1 MVPRASSRFRAAGR
15 LFAIVGLVTFSA
27 SACDNMPLTAPSGT
41 SITLLAA
48 TSNLPIDGSAEITA
62 VLIEGGT
69 GTTGNQQTV
78 LPGVGTPV
86 HNGTVVS
93 FRTTLGR
100 IEPSESETK
109 DGRATARLIADGRS
123 GTATITAFSGPA
135 SKTLEVTIGAAPAS
149 PLSISSNA
157 PRLAAGTSLAAN
169 PTVSITEPLSAVSVG
184 VAAPFT
190 VTPGANVVVKNLSV
204 DMGDG
209 SINNLGSQAGAT
221 TFSHFFGSS
230 GIVTVTARLTDAG
243 NKIATFSIPVAV
255 APLTVTLAISG
266 GASPKVD
273 TPLTFLATPAT
284 GAAIDHYEWTFGD
297 GSDTLTTAGP
307 QAVHGYTNLG
317 PILVTVKVVPV
328 RGPAATTSLGVVI
341 VN

>member
-15 LFAIVGLVTFSA
+15 LTAIVGLVTFGA

-48 TSNLPIDGSAEITA
+48 SSNLPIDGSAEITA

-109 DGRATARLIADGRS
+109 DGRAVARLIADGRS
-123 GTATITAFSGPA
+123 GKATITAFSGPA
-135 SKTLEVTIGAAPAS
+135 SKTLEVTIGSEAAS
-149 PLSISSNA
+149 LLSISSNA

-169 PTVSITEPLSAVSVG
+169 PTVGITGPTSAVSVG
-184 VAAPFT
+184 VGALFT
-190 VTPGANVVVKNLSV
+190 VTPGADVVVNNLAV

-209 SINNLGSQAGAT
+209 FIKSLGSKAGAT

-230 GIVTVTARLTDAG
+230 GIVTVTARLTDAS
-243 NKIATFSIPVAV
+243 NNVATFSIPVAV
-255 APLTVTLAISG
+255 SPLTVTLSTSG
-266 GASPKVD
+266 GATPKID
-273 TPLTFLATPAT
+273 TPLTFVATPTT

-297 GSDTLTTAGP
+297 GSDAITTAGS
-307 QAVHGYTNLG
+307 QAVHAYANLG
-317 PILVTVKVVPV
+317 PVLVTVKAVPV
-328 RGPAATTSLGVVI
+328 RGPAQSTSIGLVI

>member
-1 MVPRASSRFRAAGR
+1 MVTRVLSSLRAAGR
-15 LFAIVGLVTFSA
+15 LTAIVCLVTFGA

-48 TSNLPIDGSAEITA
+48 TNNLPLDGSAEITA

-69 GTTGNQQTV
+69 GTTGNEQTV

-100 IEPSESETK
+100 IEPSESETR
-109 DGRATARLIADGRS
+109 DGRATATLIADGRS

-135 SKTLEVTIGAAPAS
+135 SKTLAVTIGPPPAS
-149 PLSISSNA
+149 ALSISSNA
-157 PRLAAGTSLAAN
+157 PRLAAGVSLGAN
-169 PTVSITEPLSAVSVG
+169 PTVSITGPTNAVSVAVG
-184 VAAPFT
+184 APFT
-190 VTPGANVVVKNLSV
+190 VTPGANVAVKNLTV

-209 SINNLGSQAGAT
+209 FINNLGSPAGAT

-230 GIVTVTARLTDAG
+230 GIVTVTARLTDAS
-243 NKIATFSIPVAV
+243 NNVATFSIPIAVSPLSVA
-255 APLTVTLAISG
+255 LAINA
-266 GASPKVD
+266 GATLRVD
-273 TPLTFLATPAT
+273 TPVTFVATPT
-284 GAAIDHYEWTFGD
+284 SGAAIDHYEWTFGD
-297 GSDTLTTAGP
+297 GSDAITTAGP
-307 QAVHGYTNLG
+307 QAVHGYTNPG
-317 PILVTVKVVPV
+317 PVLVTVKAVPV

-341 VN
+341 AN